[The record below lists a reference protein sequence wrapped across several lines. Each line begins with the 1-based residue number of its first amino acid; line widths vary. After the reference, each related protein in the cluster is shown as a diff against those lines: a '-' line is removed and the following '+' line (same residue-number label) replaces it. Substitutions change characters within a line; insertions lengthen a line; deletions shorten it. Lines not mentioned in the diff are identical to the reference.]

1 VSQKQDFL
9 DALACRPVATVPRW
23 ELEFHAFDAAAGRRL
38 VLGHEYAGLTAGER
52 DRALRENAEI
62 ILSVGEDLGFS
73 AVTGPAFFWEQAPG
87 DLAYY
92 VLPGDAPFRQ
102 IAALREAAGD
112 RIALVA
118 NVGGILGASYDE
130 EFCRQLKHEPDAIHA
145 LALKTL
151 DAGLER
157 ARRFRDAGADVA
169 MSASDIADNSGPF
182 FRPHQMER
190 FVFPFVE
197 AWSAGVHALG
207 LVALLHSDGD
217 LTAHLARLAA
227 TSLDALQ
234 AIDPVAGMDL
244 LRSKQIVGDRLC
256 LCGNV
261 DCGVLVAGTPDDVYA
276 ATRGLLAAWGTQRGL
291 VLGASNAVQRE
302 VPIENY
308 RALVQA
314 WKDATRPTS

>member
-1 VSQKQDFL
+1 VSRRQDFL
-9 DALACRPVATVPRW
+9 DALACRPVAAVPRW
-23 ELEFHAFDAAAGRRL
+23 ELEFHAFDAASGRRL
-38 VLGHEYAGLTAGER
+38 VLGREFERLSAAGQG
-52 DRALRENAEI
+52 RALRENAEI
-62 ILSVGEDLGFS
+62 LLAVSEELEFA
-73 AVTGPAFFWEQAPG
+73 AVTGPASYWEQAPG

-92 VLPGDAPFRQ
+92 VLPDDAPFRQ

-118 NVGGILGASYDE
+118 NVGGVLGASYDE
-130 EFCRQLKHEPDAIHA
+130 EFCRQLKHEPDAVEA
-145 LALKTL
+145 LAQQTL

-157 ARRFRDAGADVA
+157 ARRFRDAGADVG

-182 FRPHQMER
+182 FKPHQMER

-207 LVALLHSDGD
+207 MAAVLHSDGD
-217 LTAHLARLAA
+217 LTTHLDALSR
-227 TSLDALQ
+227 SPLDALQ
-234 AIDPVAGMDL
+234 AVDPVAGMDL
-244 LRSKQIVGDRLC
+244 ARAKELVGDRLC

-276 ATRGLLAAWGTQRGL
+276 ATRRLLADWGARRGL

-308 RALVQA
+308 RSLVRA
-314 WKDATRPTS
+314 WKDAASA

>member
-1 VSQKQDFL
+1 MSRRQDFL
-9 DALACRPVATVPRW
+9 GALACRPVAPVPRW
-23 ELEFHAFDAAAGRRL
+23 ELEFHAFDAASGRRL
-38 VLGHEYAGLTAGER
+38 VLGREFERLSAAGQ
-52 DRALRENAEI
+52 DRALRENAET
-62 ILSVGEDLGFS
+62 ILAVSEDLGFS

-102 IAALREAAGD
+102 INAIREAAGE

-118 NVGGILGASYDE
+118 NVGGVLAASYDE
-130 EFCRQLKHEPDAIHA
+130 EFCWKLKHDPDAIEA
-145 LALKTL
+145 LARETL
-151 DAGLER
+151 DTGLER

-169 MSASDIADNSGPF
+169 MSASDLADNSGPF
-182 FRPHQMER
+182 FKPHQMAR

-207 LVALLHSDGD
+207 LAAVLHSDGD
-217 LTAHLARLAA
+217 LTPYLDAL
-227 TSLDALQ
+227 SKSPLDALQ

-244 LRSKQIVGDRLC
+244 LRAKELVGDRLG

-261 DCGVLVAGTPDDVYA
+261 DCGVLVAGTPDDVYT
-276 ATRGLLAAWGTQRGL
+276 ATRRLLADWGARPGL

-308 RALVQA
+308 RALVRA
-314 WKDATRPTS
+314 WKDATGA

>member
-1 VSQKQDFL
+1 
-9 DALACRPVATVPRW
+9 VATVPRW
-23 ELEFHAFDAAAGRRL
+23 ELEFHAFDAASGRRL
-38 VLGHEYAGLTAGER
+38 VLGHEFER
-52 DRALRENAEI
+52 LPAAEKDRALRANAEI
-62 ILSVGEDLGFS
+62 ILSVCEDLEFG
-73 AVTGPAFFWEQAPG
+73 AVTGPASYWEQAPG

-92 VLPGDAPFRQ
+92 VLPGDAPFHQ

-112 RIALVA
+112 RVALVA
-118 NVGGILGASYDE
+118 NVGGVLGASYDV
-130 EFCRQLKHEPDAIHA
+130 EFCRKLKHDPDAIEA
-145 LALKTL
+145 LAQEAL

-182 FRPHQMER
+182 FKPHQMER

-197 AWSAGVHALG
+197 GWSDGVHALG
-207 LVALLHSDGD
+207 LASLLHSDGD
-217 LTAHLARLAA
+217 LTRHLARLAS
-227 TSLDALQ
+227 TSLAALQ

-244 LRSKQIVGDRLC
+244 QGSKRIVGDRLC

-276 ATRGLLAAWGTQRGL
+276 AARDLLAAWGTRRGL

-308 RALVQA
+308 RALVRA
-314 WKDATRPTS
+314 WKDATGA